1 MNIIMRNHLQE
12 FKKIFINN
20 KKIAENYFFMT
31 LLLVLNSFFGLLIYP
46 YLIRTLGAE
55 SYGIYIFAS
64 TIVNYFICF
73 IGFGFD
79 MYGVRLI
86 AENPF
91 SIKKSNVLSI
101 IFTTKLYLEIVSI
114 ILAVLVSFVFPILRT
129 YFWVYIVCF
138 ANTLLNIFFPTW
150 YFQGVQKM
158 RVVSYIQ
165 LIFKLLSLPFIFIF
179 IKKPDDILL
188 FAIIMTASSLLG
200 ALYAF
205 IHLLVFERLKISL
218 VPIKHTFV
226 YIKESQYFFYT
237 NFLNMMKIQTI
248 NLIIGT
254 RYSMTD
260 LALYDLANRIVS
272 IPLMLITNI
281 NSALF
286 PKVVSNF
293 NVPLIKKILM
303 TERIIG
309 ILAVLTVVVFGKI
322 AIQILGGE
330 AMEGS
335 YWIAVI
341 LSFTIF
347 AFLQTSCYIGLILI
361 PNRKDSY
368 VLKDL
373 ILSFTTLFTLI
384 VLGMLLS
391 KNILVLPLAFSLAAL
406 AELLYLR
413 NVSKKILI

>member
-1 MNIIMRNHLQE
+1 MRNHLQE

-91 SIKKSNVLSI
+91 SIKKKSNVLSI

-114 ILAVLVSFVFPILRT
+114 ILAILVSFVFPILRT

-165 LIFKLLSLPFIFIF
+165 LIFKLLSLPFIFIC

-391 KNILVLPLAFSLAAL
+391 KNILALPLAFSLAAL
-406 AELLYLR
+406 VELLYLR

>member
-1 MNIIMRNHLQE
+1 MRNYLQE

-91 SIKKSNVLSI
+91 SIKKKSNVLSI

-114 ILAVLVSFVFPILRT
+114 ILAILVSFVFPILRT

>member
-1 MNIIMRNHLQE
+1 MRNHLQE

-55 SYGIYIFAS
+55 SYGVYIFAS
-64 TIVNYFICF
+64 TVVNYFICF

-86 AENPF
+86 AENPL
-91 SIKKSNVLSI
+91 SIEKKSNVLSI

-114 ILAVLVSFVFPILRT
+114 ILAVLVSFTFPILRT

-205 IHLLVFERLKISL
+205 IHLLVF
-218 VPIKHTFV
+218 
-226 YIKESQYFFYT
+226 
-237 NFLNMMKIQTI
+237 
-248 NLIIGT
+248 
-254 RYSMTD
+254 
-260 LALYDLANRIVS
+260 
-272 IPLMLITNI
+272 
-281 NSALF
+281 
-286 PKVVSNF
+286 
-293 NVPLIKKILM
+293 
-303 TERIIG
+303 
-309 ILAVLTVVVFGKI
+309 
-322 AIQILGGE
+322 
-330 AMEGS
+330 
-335 YWIAVI
+335 
-341 LSFTIF
+341 
-347 AFLQTSCYIGLILI
+347 
-361 PNRKDSY
+361 
-368 VLKDL
+368 
-373 ILSFTTLFTLI
+373 
-384 VLGMLLS
+384 
-391 KNILVLPLAFSLAAL
+391 
-406 AELLYLR
+406 
-413 NVSKKILI
+413 

>member
-1 MNIIMRNHLQE
+1 MRNHLQE

-91 SIKKSNVLSI
+91 SIKKKSNVLSI

-114 ILAVLVSFVFPILRT
+114 ILAILVSFVFPILRT
-129 YFWVYIVCF
+129 YFSVYIVCF

>member
-1 MNIIMRNHLQE
+1 MKFNISEL
-12 FKKIFINN
+12 KKTFVNN
-20 KKIAENYFFMT
+20 KKVVENYFFMT

-46 YLIRTLGAE
+46 YIIRTLGAE
-55 SYGIYIFAS
+55 AYGTYIFAS
-64 TIVNYFICF
+64 TVVNYFICF

-91 SIKKSNVLSI
+91 SIEAKSKVLSI
-101 IFTTKLYLEIVSI
+101 IFTTKLYLEAISVI
-114 ILAVLVSFVFPILRT
+114 FALVAVFIFPILRA

-138 ANTLLNIFFPTW
+138 ATTLLNIFFPIW
-150 YFQGVQKM
+150 YFQGMQKM

-165 LIFKLLSLPFIFIF
+165 LLFKLLSLPFIFIWV
-179 IKKPDDILL
+179 KTPDDLLL
-188 FAIIMTASSLLG
+188 FTIIMTSSSLLG
-200 ALYAF
+200 AFYAF
-205 IHLLVFERLKISL
+205 VHLLVFEKLKITLVSIKDSL
-218 VPIKHTFV
+218 V
-226 YIKESQYFFYT
+226 YLKESQYFFYT

-254 RYSMTD
+254 RYTMTD
-260 LALYDLANRIVS
+260 LALYDLASKIVS
-272 IPLMLITNI
+272 IPLMLISNI
-281 NSALF
+281 NNALF

-293 NVPLIKKILM
+293 NSILIRKILLI
-303 TERIIG
+303 ERIIG
-309 ILAVLTVVVFGKI
+309 VLAILSVVVLGKI
-322 AIQILGGE
+322 IIQILAGE
-330 AMEGS
+330 EMLGA

-373 ILSFTTLFTLI
+373 ILSFSTLFIFTL
-384 VLGMLLS
+384 LGMLFS
-391 KNILVLPLAFSLAAL
+391 KSILVLPIAFSLAGL

-413 NVSKKILI
+413 NVSKKIL

>member
-1 MNIIMRNHLQE
+1 MRNHLQE

-64 TIVNYFICF
+64 TVVNYFICF

-91 SIKKSNVLSI
+91 SIKKKSNVLSI

-158 RVVSYIQ
+158 RGVSYIQ

-205 IHLLVFERLKISL
+205 IHLLVFEKLKISL

-309 ILAVLTVVVFGKI
+309 ILAVLTVVIFGKI

-391 KNILVLPLAFSLAAL
+391 KNILALPLAFSLAAL

>member
-1 MNIIMRNHLQE
+1 MKFNISEL
-12 FKKIFINN
+12 KKTFVNN
-20 KKIAENYFFMT
+20 KKVVENYFFMT

-46 YLIRTLGAE
+46 YIIRTLGAE
-55 SYGIYIFAS
+55 AYGTYIFAS
-64 TIVNYFICF
+64 TVVNYFICF

-91 SIKKSNVLSI
+91 SIEAKSKVLSI
-101 IFTTKLYLEIVSI
+101 IFTTKLYLEAISVI
-114 ILAVLVSFVFPILRT
+114 FALVAVFIFPILRA

-138 ANTLLNIFFPTW
+138 ATTLLNIFFPIW
-150 YFQGVQKM
+150 YFQGMQKM

-165 LIFKLLSLPFIFIF
+165 LLFKLLSLPFIFIWV
-179 IKKPDDILL
+179 KTPDDLLL
-188 FAIIMTASSLLG
+188 FTIIMTSSSLLG
-200 ALYAF
+200 AFYAF
-205 IHLLVFERLKISL
+205 VHLLVFEKLKIILVSIKDSL
-218 VPIKHTFV
+218 V
-226 YIKESQYFFYT
+226 YLKESQYFFYT

-254 RYSMTD
+254 RYTMTD
-260 LALYDLANRIVS
+260 LALYDLASKIVS
-272 IPLMLITNI
+272 IPLMLISNI
-281 NSALF
+281 NNALF

-293 NVPLIKKILM
+293 NSILIRKILLI
-303 TERIIG
+303 ERIIG
-309 ILAVLTVVVFGKI
+309 VLAILSVVVLGKI
-322 AIQILGGE
+322 IIQILAGE
-330 AMEGS
+330 EMLGA

-373 ILSFTTLFTLI
+373 IFSFSTLFIFTL
-384 VLGMLLS
+384 LGMLFS
-391 KNILVLPLAFSLAAL
+391 KSILVLPIAFSLAGL

-413 NVSKKILI
+413 NVSKKILIE

>member
-1 MNIIMRNHLQE
+1 MR
-12 FKKIFINN
+12 FKLLWLKNTFISN

-55 SYGIYIFAS
+55 SYGVYIFAS
-64 TIVNYFICF
+64 TVVNYFICF

-91 SIKKSNVLSI
+91 SIKKKSNVLSI

-114 ILAVLVSFVFPILRT
+114 ILAILVSFVFPILRT

-165 LIFKLLSLPFIFIF
+165 LIFKLLSLPFIFIC

-205 IHLLVFERLKISL
+205 IHLLVFEKLKISL

>member
-1 MNIIMRNHLQE
+1 MRNHLQE

-91 SIKKSNVLSI
+91 SIKKKSNVLSI

-309 ILAVLTVVVFGKI
+309 ILAVLTVVIFGKI

>member
-1 MNIIMRNHLQE
+1 MKFNISEL
-12 FKKIFINN
+12 KKTFVNN
-20 KKIAENYFFMT
+20 KKVVENYFFMT

-46 YLIRTLGAE
+46 YIIRTLGAE
-55 SYGIYIFAS
+55 AYGTYIFAS
-64 TIVNYFICF
+64 TVVNYFICF

-91 SIKKSNVLSI
+91 SIDTKSKVLSI
-101 IFTTKLYLEIVSI
+101 IFTTKLYLEAISVI
-114 ILAVLVSFVFPILRT
+114 FALVAVFIFPILRA

-138 ANTLLNIFFPTW
+138 ATTLLNIFFPIW
-150 YFQGVQKM
+150 YFQGMQKM

-165 LIFKLLSLPFIFIF
+165 LLFKLLSLPFIFIWV
-179 IKKPDDILL
+179 KAPGDLLL
-188 FAIIMTASSLLG
+188 FTIIMTGSSLLG
-200 ALYAF
+200 AFYAF
-205 IHLLVFERLKISL
+205 VHLLVFEKLKITLVSIKDSL
-218 VPIKHTFV
+218 V
-226 YIKESQYFFYT
+226 YLKESQYFFYT

-254 RYSMTD
+254 RYTMTD
-260 LALYDLANRIVS
+260 LALYDLANKIVS
-272 IPLMLITNI
+272 IPLMLISNI
-281 NSALF
+281 NNALF

-293 NVPLIKKILM
+293 NSILIRKILLI
-303 TERIIG
+303 ERIIG
-309 ILAVLTVVVFGKI
+309 ILAILGVVVLGKI
-322 AIQILGGE
+322 IIQILAGE
-330 AMEGS
+330 EMLGA

-373 ILSFTTLFTLI
+373 ILSFSTLFIFTL
-384 VLGMLLS
+384 LGILFS
-391 KNILVLPLAFSLAAL
+391 KSILVLPIAFSLAGL

-413 NVSKKILI
+413 NVSKKIL

>member
-1 MNIIMRNHLQE
+1 MRNHLQE

-91 SIKKSNVLSI
+91 SIKKKSNVLSI

-205 IHLLVFERLKISL
+205 IHLLVFEKLKISL
-218 VPIKHTFV
+218 VPIKHTLV

>member
-1 MNIIMRNHLQE
+1 MRNHLQE

-64 TIVNYFICF
+64 TVVNYFICF

-91 SIKKSNVLSI
+91 SIETKSKVLSI
-101 IFTTKLYLEIVSI
+101 IFTTKLYLEAISVI
-114 ILAVLVSFVFPILRT
+114 FALVAVFIFPILRA

-138 ANTLLNIFFPTW
+138 ATTLLNIFFPIW
-150 YFQGVQKM
+150 YFQGMQKM

-165 LIFKLLSLPFIFIF
+165 LLFKLLSLPFIFIWV
-179 IKKPDDILL
+179 KAPDDLLL
-188 FAIIMTASSLLG
+188 FTIIMTSSSLLG
-200 ALYAF
+200 AFYAF
-205 IHLLVFERLKISL
+205 VHLLVFEKLKITLVSIKDSL
-218 VPIKHTFV
+218 V

>member
-1 MNIIMRNHLQE
+1 MKFNISEL
-12 FKKIFINN
+12 KKTFVNN
-20 KKIAENYFFMT
+20 KKVVENYFFMT

-46 YLIRTLGAE
+46 YIIRTLGAE
-55 SYGIYIFAS
+55 AYGTYIFAS
-64 TIVNYFICF
+64 TVVNYFICF

-91 SIKKSNVLSI
+91 SIDTKSKVLSI
-101 IFTTKLYLEIVSI
+101 IFTTKLYLEAISVI
-114 ILAVLVSFVFPILRT
+114 FALVAVFIFPILRA

-138 ANTLLNIFFPTW
+138 ATTLLNIFFPIW
-150 YFQGVQKM
+150 YFQGMQKM

-165 LIFKLLSLPFIFIF
+165 LLFKLLSLPFIFIWV
-179 IKKPDDILL
+179 KAPGDLLL
-188 FAIIMTASSLLG
+188 FTIIMTGSSLLG
-200 ALYAF
+200 AFYAF
-205 IHLLVFERLKISL
+205 VHLLVFEKLKITLVSIKDSL
-218 VPIKHTFV
+218 V
-226 YIKESQYFFYT
+226 YLKESQYFFYT

-254 RYSMTD
+254 RYTMTD
-260 LALYDLANRIVS
+260 LALYDLASKIVS
-272 IPLMLITNI
+272 IPLMLISNI
-281 NSALF
+281 NNALF

-293 NVPLIKKILM
+293 NSILIRKILLI
-303 TERIIG
+303 ERIIG
-309 ILAVLTVVVFGKI
+309 VLAILSVVVLGKI
-322 AIQILGGE
+322 IIQILAGE
-330 AMEGS
+330 EMLGA

-373 ILSFTTLFTLI
+373 ILSFSTLFIFTL
-384 VLGMLLS
+384 LGILFS
-391 KNILVLPLAFSLAAL
+391 KSILVLPIAFSLAGL

-413 NVSKKILI
+413 NVSKKIL

>member
-1 MNIIMRNHLQE
+1 MKFNISEL
-12 FKKIFINN
+12 KKTFVNN
-20 KKIAENYFFMT
+20 KKVVENYFFMT

-46 YLIRTLGAE
+46 YIIRTLGAE
-55 SYGIYIFAS
+55 AYGTYIFAS
-64 TIVNYFICF
+64 TVVNYFICF

-91 SIKKSNVLSI
+91 SIEAKSKVLSI
-101 IFTTKLYLEIVSI
+101 IFTTKLYLEAISVI
-114 ILAVLVSFVFPILRT
+114 FALVAVFIFPILRA

-138 ANTLLNIFFPTW
+138 ATTLLNIFFPIW
-150 YFQGVQKM
+150 YFQGMQKM

-165 LIFKLLSLPFIFIF
+165 LLFKLLSLPFIFIWV
-179 IKKPDDILL
+179 KTPDDLLL
-188 FAIIMTASSLLG
+188 FTIIMTSSSLLG
-200 ALYAF
+200 AFYAF
-205 IHLLVFERLKISL
+205 VHLLVFEKLKITLVSIKDSL
-218 VPIKHTFV
+218 V
-226 YIKESQYFFYT
+226 YLKESQYFFYT

-254 RYSMTD
+254 RYTMTD
-260 LALYDLANRIVS
+260 LALYDLASKIVS
-272 IPLMLITNI
+272 IPLMLISNI
-281 NSALF
+281 NNALF

-293 NVPLIKKILM
+293 NSILIRKILLI
-303 TERIIG
+303 ERIIG
-309 ILAVLTVVVFGKI
+309 GLAILSVVVLGKI
-322 AIQILGGE
+322 IIQILAGE
-330 AMEGS
+330 EMLGA

-373 ILSFTTLFTLI
+373 ILSFSTLFIFTL
-384 VLGMLLS
+384 LGMLFS
-391 KNILVLPLAFSLAAL
+391 KSILVLPIAFSLAGL

-413 NVSKKILI
+413 NVSKKIL

>member
-1 MNIIMRNHLQE
+1 MRNHLQE

-64 TIVNYFICF
+64 TVVNYFICF

-91 SIKKSNVLSI
+91 SIKKKSNVLSI

-205 IHLLVFERLKISL
+205 IHLLVFEKLKISL
-218 VPIKHTFV
+218 VPIKHTLV

-309 ILAVLTVVVFGKI
+309 ILAVLTVVIFGKI

>member
-1 MNIIMRNHLQE
+1 MRNHLQE

-91 SIKKSNVLSI
+91 SIKKKSNVLSI

-138 ANTLLNIFFPTW
+138 ANTLLNVFFPTW

-205 IHLLVFERLKISL
+205 IHLLVFEKLKISL
-218 VPIKHTFV
+218 VPIKHTLV

-391 KNILVLPLAFSLAAL
+391 KNILALPLAFSLAAL

>member
-1 MNIIMRNHLQE
+1 MRNHLQE

-55 SYGIYIFAS
+55 SYGVYIFAS
-64 TIVNYFICF
+64 TVVNYFICF

-91 SIKKSNVLSI
+91 SIKKKSNVLSI

-114 ILAVLVSFVFPILRT
+114 ILAILVSFVFPILRT

-205 IHLLVFERLKISL
+205 IHLLVFEKLKISL

-309 ILAVLTVVVFGKI
+309 ILAVLTVVIFGKI

>member
-1 MNIIMRNHLQE
+1 MKFNISEL
-12 FKKIFINN
+12 KKTFVNN
-20 KKIAENYFFMT
+20 KKVVENYFFMT

-46 YLIRTLGAE
+46 YIIRTLGAE
-55 SYGIYIFAS
+55 AYGTYIFAS
-64 TIVNYFICF
+64 TVVNYFICF

-91 SIKKSNVLSI
+91 SIKAKSKVLSI
-101 IFTTKLYLEIVSI
+101 IFTTKLYLEAISVI
-114 ILAVLVSFVFPILRT
+114 FALVAVFIFPILRA

-138 ANTLLNIFFPTW
+138 ATTLLNIFFPIW
-150 YFQGVQKM
+150 YFQGMQKM

-165 LIFKLLSLPFIFIF
+165 LLFKLLSLPFIFIWV
-179 IKKPDDILL
+179 KNPDDLLL
-188 FAIIMTASSLLG
+188 FTIIMTSSSLLG
-200 ALYAF
+200 AFYAF
-205 IHLLVFERLKISL
+205 VHLLVFEKLKITLVSIKDSL
-218 VPIKHTFV
+218 V
-226 YIKESQYFFYT
+226 YLKESQYFFYT

-254 RYSMTD
+254 RYTMTD
-260 LALYDLANRIVS
+260 LALYDLASKIVS
-272 IPLMLITNI
+272 IPLMLISNI
-281 NSALF
+281 NNALF

-293 NVPLIKKILM
+293 NSILIRKILLI
-303 TERIIG
+303 ERIIG
-309 ILAVLTVVVFGKI
+309 VLAILSVVVLGKI
-322 AIQILGGE
+322 IIQILAGE
-330 AMEGS
+330 EMLGA

-373 ILSFTTLFTLI
+373 ILSFSTLFIFTL
-384 VLGMLLS
+384 LGMLFS
-391 KNILVLPLAFSLAAL
+391 KSILVLPIAFSLAGL

-413 NVSKKILI
+413 NVSKKIL

>member
-1 MNIIMRNHLQE
+1 
-12 FKKIFINN
+12 
-20 KKIAENYFFMT
+20 MT

-91 SIKKSNVLSI
+91 SIKKKSNVLSI

-114 ILAVLVSFVFPILRT
+114 ILAILVSFVFPILRT

>member
-1 MNIIMRNHLQE
+1 MRNHLQE

-64 TIVNYFICF
+64 TVVNYFICF

-91 SIKKSNVLSI
+91 SIKKKSNVLSI

-205 IHLLVFERLKISL
+205 IHLLVFEKLKISL

-391 KNILVLPLAFSLAAL
+391 KNILALPLAFSLAAL

>member
-1 MNIIMRNHLQE
+1 
-12 FKKIFINN
+12 
-20 KKIAENYFFMT
+20 MT

-46 YLIRTLGAE
+46 YIIRTLGAE
-55 SYGIYIFAS
+55 AYGTYIFAS
-64 TIVNYFICF
+64 TVVNYFICF

-91 SIKKSNVLSI
+91 SIEAKSKVLSI
-101 IFTTKLYLEIVSI
+101 IFTTKLYLEAISVI
-114 ILAVLVSFVFPILRT
+114 FALVAVFIFPILRA

-138 ANTLLNIFFPTW
+138 ATTLLNIFFPIW
-150 YFQGVQKM
+150 YFQGMQKM

-165 LIFKLLSLPFIFIF
+165 LLFKLLSLPFIFIWV
-179 IKKPDDILL
+179 KTPDDLLL
-188 FAIIMTASSLLG
+188 FTIIMTCSSLLG
-200 ALYAF
+200 AFYAF
-205 IHLLVFERLKISL
+205 VHLLVFEKLKITLVSIKDSL
-218 VPIKHTFV
+218 V
-226 YIKESQYFFYT
+226 YLKESQYFFYT

-254 RYSMTD
+254 RYTMTD
-260 LALYDLANRIVS
+260 LALYDLASKIVS
-272 IPLMLITNI
+272 IPLMLISNI
-281 NSALF
+281 NNALF

-293 NVPLIKKILM
+293 NSILIRKILLI
-303 TERIIG
+303 ERIIG
-309 ILAVLTVVVFGKI
+309 VLAILSVVVLGKI
-322 AIQILGGE
+322 IIQILAGE
-330 AMEGS
+330 EMLGA

-373 ILSFTTLFTLI
+373 ILSFSTLFIFTL
-384 VLGMLLS
+384 LGMLFS
-391 KNILVLPLAFSLAAL
+391 KSILVLPIAFSLAGL

-413 NVSKKILI
+413 NVSKKIL

>member
-1 MNIIMRNHLQE
+1 MRNHLQE

-91 SIKKSNVLSI
+91 SIKKKSNVLSI

-114 ILAVLVSFVFPILRT
+114 ILAILVSFVFPILRT
-129 YFWVYIVCF
+129 YFSVYIVCF

-309 ILAVLTVVVFGKI
+309 ILAVLTVVIFGKI

>member
-1 MNIIMRNHLQE
+1 MR
-12 FKKIFINN
+12 FKLLWLKNTFISN

-91 SIKKSNVLSI
+91 SIKKKSNVLSI

-114 ILAVLVSFVFPILRT
+114 ILAILVSFVFPILRT

-293 NVPLIKKILM
+293 NVPLIKKILR

-330 AMEGS
+330 TMEGS

>member
-1 MNIIMRNHLQE
+1 MRFKLLWLQNT
-12 FKKIFINN
+12 FISN

-55 SYGIYIFAS
+55 LYGVYIFAS
-64 TIVNYFICF
+64 TVVNYFICF

-91 SIKKSNVLSI
+91 SIKKKSNVLSI

-114 ILAVLVSFVFPILRT
+114 ILAILVSFVFPILRT

-165 LIFKLLSLPFIFIF
+165 LIFKLLSLPFIFIC

-205 IHLLVFERLKISL
+205 IHLLVFEKLKISL
-218 VPIKHTFV
+218 VPIKHTLV

-293 NVPLIKKILM
+293 NVPLIKKILR

-330 AMEGS
+330 TMEGS

-391 KNILVLPLAFSLAAL
+391 KNILALPLAFSLAAL
-406 AELLYLR
+406 VELLYLR

>member
-1 MNIIMRNHLQE
+1 MKFNISEL
-12 FKKIFINN
+12 KKTFINN
-20 KKIAENYFFMT
+20 KKVVENYFFMT

-46 YLIRTLGAE
+46 YIIRTLGAE
-55 SYGIYIFAS
+55 AYGTYIFAS
-64 TIVNYFICF
+64 TVVNYFICF

-91 SIKKSNVLSI
+91 SIEAKSKVLSI
-101 IFTTKLYLEIVSI
+101 IFTTKLYLEAISVI
-114 ILAVLVSFVFPILRT
+114 FALVAVFIFPILRA

-138 ANTLLNIFFPTW
+138 ATTLLNIFFPIW
-150 YFQGVQKM
+150 YFQGMQKM

-165 LIFKLLSLPFIFIF
+165 LLFKLLSLPFIFIWV
-179 IKKPDDILL
+179 KTPDDLLL
-188 FAIIMTASSLLG
+188 FTIIMTSSSLLG
-200 ALYAF
+200 AFYAF
-205 IHLLVFERLKISL
+205 VHLLVFEKLKITLVSIKDSL
-218 VPIKHTFV
+218 V
-226 YIKESQYFFYT
+226 YLKESQYFFYT

-254 RYSMTD
+254 RYTMTD
-260 LALYDLANRIVS
+260 LALYDLASKIVS
-272 IPLMLITNI
+272 IPLMLISNI
-281 NSALF
+281 NNALF

-293 NVPLIKKILM
+293 NSILIRKILLI
-303 TERIIG
+303 ERIIG
-309 ILAVLTVVVFGKI
+309 VLAILSVVVLGKI
-322 AIQILGGE
+322 IIQILAGE
-330 AMEGS
+330 EMLGA

-373 ILSFTTLFTLI
+373 ILSFSTLFIFTL
-384 VLGMLLS
+384 LGMLFS
-391 KNILVLPLAFSLAAL
+391 KSILVLPIAFSLAGL

-413 NVSKKILI
+413 NVSKKIL

>member
-1 MNIIMRNHLQE
+1 
-12 FKKIFINN
+12 
-20 KKIAENYFFMT
+20 
-31 LLLVLNSFFGLLIYP
+31 
-46 YLIRTLGAE
+46 
-55 SYGIYIFAS
+55 
-64 TIVNYFICF
+64 
-73 IGFGFD
+73 
-79 MYGVRLI
+79 
-86 AENPF
+86 
-91 SIKKSNVLSI
+91 
-101 IFTTKLYLEIVSI
+101 
-114 ILAVLVSFVFPILRT
+114 
-129 YFWVYIVCF
+129 
-138 ANTLLNIFFPTW
+138 
-150 YFQGVQKM
+150 M

-205 IHLLVFERLKISL
+205 IHLLVFEKLKISL
-218 VPIKHTFV
+218 VPIKHTLV

-309 ILAVLTVVVFGKI
+309 ILAVLTVVIFGKI

-335 YWIAVI
+335 YWIAII

-391 KNILVLPLAFSLAAL
+391 KNILALPLAFSLAAL

>member
-1 MNIIMRNHLQE
+1 MRNHLQE

-55 SYGIYIFAS
+55 SYGVYIFAS
-64 TIVNYFICF
+64 TVVNYFICF

-91 SIKKSNVLSI
+91 SIKKKSNVLSI

-205 IHLLVFERLKISL
+205 IHLLVFEKLKISL
-218 VPIKHTFV
+218 VPIKHTLV

-309 ILAVLTVVVFGKI
+309 ILAVLTVVIFGKI

-391 KNILVLPLAFSLAAL
+391 KNILALPLAFSLAAL

>member
-1 MNIIMRNHLQE
+1 MRNHLQE

-55 SYGIYIFAS
+55 SYGVYIFAS
-64 TIVNYFICF
+64 TVVNYFICF

-91 SIKKSNVLSI
+91 SIKKKSNVLSI

-114 ILAVLVSFVFPILRT
+114 ILAILVSFVFPILRT

-218 VPIKHTFV
+218 VPIKHTLV

-309 ILAVLTVVVFGKI
+309 ILAVLTVVIFGKI

>member
-1 MNIIMRNHLQE
+1 MRNHLQE

-31 LLLVLNSFFGLLIYP
+31 LLLILNSFFGLLIYP

-91 SIKKSNVLSI
+91 SIKKKSNVLSI

-114 ILAVLVSFVFPILRT
+114 ILAILVSFVFPILRT
-129 YFWVYIVCF
+129 YFSVYIVCF

-205 IHLLVFERLKISL
+205 IHLLVFEKLKISL
-218 VPIKHTFV
+218 VPIKHTLV

>member
-1 MNIIMRNHLQE
+1 MRNHLQE

-91 SIKKSNVLSI
+91 SIKKKSNVLSI

>member
-1 MNIIMRNHLQE
+1 MRNHLQE

-55 SYGIYIFAS
+55 SYGVYIFAS
-64 TIVNYFICF
+64 TVVNYFICF

-91 SIKKSNVLSI
+91 SIKKKSNVLSI

-114 ILAVLVSFVFPILRT
+114 ILAILVSFVFPILRT

-138 ANTLLNIFFPTW
+138 ANTLLNVFFPTW

-205 IHLLVFERLKISL
+205 IHLLVFEKLKISL
-218 VPIKHTFV
+218 VPIKHTLV

>member
-1 MNIIMRNHLQE
+1 MKFNISELKRT
-12 FKKIFINN
+12 FVNN
-20 KKIAENYFFMT
+20 KKVVENYFFMT

-46 YLIRTLGAE
+46 YIIRTLGAE
-55 SYGIYIFAS
+55 AYGTYIFAS
-64 TIVNYFICF
+64 TVVNYFICF

-91 SIKKSNVLSI
+91 SIEAKSKVLSI
-101 IFTTKLYLEIVSI
+101 IFTTKLYLEAISVI
-114 ILAVLVSFVFPILRT
+114 FALVAVFIFPILRA

-138 ANTLLNIFFPTW
+138 ATTLLNIFFPIW
-150 YFQGVQKM
+150 YFQGMQKM

-165 LIFKLLSLPFIFIF
+165 LLFKLLSLPFIFIWV
-179 IKKPDDILL
+179 KTPDDLLL
-188 FAIIMTASSLLG
+188 FTIIMTCSSLLG
-200 ALYAF
+200 AFYAF
-205 IHLLVFERLKISL
+205 VHLLVFEKLKITLVSIKDSL
-218 VPIKHTFV
+218 V
-226 YIKESQYFFYT
+226 YLKESQYFFYT

-254 RYSMTD
+254 RYTMTD
-260 LALYDLANRIVS
+260 LALYDLASKIVS
-272 IPLMLITNI
+272 IPLMLISNI
-281 NSALF
+281 NNALF

-293 NVPLIKKILM
+293 NSILIRKILLI
-303 TERIIG
+303 ERIIG
-309 ILAVLTVVVFGKI
+309 GLAILSVVVLGKI
-322 AIQILGGE
+322 IIQILAGE
-330 AMEGS
+330 EMLGA

-373 ILSFTTLFTLI
+373 ILSFSTLFIFTL
-384 VLGMLLS
+384 LGMLFS
-391 KNILVLPLAFSLAAL
+391 KSILVLPIAFSLAGL
-406 AELLYLR
+406 AELVYLR
-413 NVSKKILI
+413 NVSKKIL

>member
-1 MNIIMRNHLQE
+1 MKFNISELKRT
-12 FKKIFINN
+12 FVNN
-20 KKIAENYFFMT
+20 KKVVENYFFMT

-46 YLIRTLGAE
+46 YIIRTLGAE
-55 SYGIYIFAS
+55 AYGTYIFAS
-64 TIVNYFICF
+64 TVVNYFICF

-91 SIKKSNVLSI
+91 SIEAKSKVLSI
-101 IFTTKLYLEIVSI
+101 IFTTKLYLEAISVI
-114 ILAVLVSFVFPILRT
+114 FALVAVFIFPILRA

-138 ANTLLNIFFPTW
+138 ATTLLNIFFPIW
-150 YFQGVQKM
+150 YFQGMQKM

-165 LIFKLLSLPFIFIF
+165 LLFKLLSLPFIFIWV
-179 IKKPDDILL
+179 KTPDDLLL
-188 FAIIMTASSLLG
+188 FTIIMTSSSLLG
-200 ALYAF
+200 AFYAF
-205 IHLLVFERLKISL
+205 VHLLVFEKLKITLVSIKDSL
-218 VPIKHTFV
+218 V
-226 YIKESQYFFYT
+226 YLKESQYFFYT

-254 RYSMTD
+254 RYTMTD
-260 LALYDLANRIVS
+260 LALYDLASKIVS
-272 IPLMLITNI
+272 IPLMLISNI
-281 NSALF
+281 NNALF

-293 NVPLIKKILM
+293 NSILIRKILLI
-303 TERIIG
+303 ERIIG
-309 ILAVLTVVVFGKI
+309 VLAILSVVVLGKI
-322 AIQILGGE
+322 IIQILAGE
-330 AMEGS
+330 EMLGA

-373 ILSFTTLFTLI
+373 ILSFSTLFIFTL
-384 VLGMLLS
+384 LGMLFS
-391 KNILVLPLAFSLAAL
+391 KSILVLPIAFSLAGL

-413 NVSKKILI
+413 NVSKKIL

>member
-1 MNIIMRNHLQE
+1 MKFNISELKRT
-12 FKKIFINN
+12 FVNN
-20 KKIAENYFFMT
+20 KKVVENYFFMT

-46 YLIRTLGAE
+46 YIIRTLGAE
-55 SYGIYIFAS
+55 AYGTYIFAS
-64 TIVNYFICF
+64 TVVNYFICF

-91 SIKKSNVLSI
+91 SIEAKSKVLSI
-101 IFTTKLYLEIVSI
+101 IFTTKLYLEAISVI
-114 ILAVLVSFVFPILRT
+114 FALVAVFIFPILRA

-138 ANTLLNIFFPTW
+138 ATTLLNIFFPIW
-150 YFQGVQKM
+150 YFQGMQKM

-165 LIFKLLSLPFIFIF
+165 LLFKLLSLPFIFIWV
-179 IKKPDDILL
+179 KTPDDLLL
-188 FAIIMTASSLLG
+188 FTIIMTCSSLLG
-200 ALYAF
+200 AFYAF
-205 IHLLVFERLKISL
+205 VHLLVFEKLKITLVSIKYSL
-218 VPIKHTFV
+218 V
-226 YIKESQYFFYT
+226 YLKESQYFFYT

-254 RYSMTD
+254 RYTMTD
-260 LALYDLANRIVS
+260 LALYDLASKIVS
-272 IPLMLITNI
+272 IPLMLISNI
-281 NSALF
+281 NNALF

-293 NVPLIKKILM
+293 NSILIRKILLI
-303 TERIIG
+303 ERIIG
-309 ILAVLTVVVFGKI
+309 VLAILSVVVLGKI
-322 AIQILGGE
+322 IIQILAGE
-330 AMEGS
+330 EMLGA

-373 ILSFTTLFTLI
+373 ILSFSTLFIFTL
-384 VLGMLLS
+384 LGMLFS
-391 KNILVLPLAFSLAAL
+391 KSILVLPIAFSLAGL

-413 NVSKKILI
+413 NVSKKIL

>member
-1 MNIIMRNHLQE
+1 MRNHLQE

-55 SYGIYIFAS
+55 SYGVYIFAS
-64 TIVNYFICF
+64 TVVNYFICF

-91 SIKKSNVLSI
+91 SIKKKSNVLSI

-205 IHLLVFERLKISL
+205 IHLLVFEKLKISL

-309 ILAVLTVVVFGKI
+309 ILAVLTVVIFGKI

-391 KNILVLPLAFSLAAL
+391 KNILALPLAFSLAAL